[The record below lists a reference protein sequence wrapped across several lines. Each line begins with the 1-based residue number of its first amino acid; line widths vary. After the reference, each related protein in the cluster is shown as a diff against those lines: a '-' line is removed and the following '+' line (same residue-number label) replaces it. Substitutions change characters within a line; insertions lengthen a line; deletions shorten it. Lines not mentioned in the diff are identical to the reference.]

1 MVTAGRWAKRLSFIQ
16 RDRMP
21 DSDTSVLQS
30 CKTSIRQATWRE
42 PEFSLAPRPSIP
54 RVGSFAMMA
63 LMNSMS
69 MSESQNRTV
78 FHATQS
84 VFYQSFGS
92 VFEVTHLVFYF
103 WHSGQIAIYIG
114 KYKMHIL

>member
-1 MVTAGRWAKRLSFIQ
+1 
-16 RDRMP
+16 
-21 DSDTSVLQS
+21 
-30 CKTSIRQATWRE
+30 
-42 PEFSLAPRPSIP
+42 
-54 RVGSFAMMA
+54 MMA

-69 MSESQNRTV
+69 MSGSQNRPV

-84 VFYQSFGS
+84 VFYQSFGSVFHVTQSVFYHSIGSVFEVTQLVFYQSFGS